1 VVCVPLEGM
10 LNRQG
15 EQAKMIVQKSGGGF
29 LYATTDLAAVR
40 HRTDVEKAMRII
52 YCTDPGQSLH
62 FEQVFQ
68 IARRAGWGTGASL
81 EHVPFGLVMGEDGQK
96 LKTRSGETPKLI
108 DLLDTAVILANAKM
122 LKMYRDELAKEGGV
136 QDASRK
142 EWLEARVQ
150 VRLVI
155 ESRWSQFASE
165 CQRL

>member
-1 VVCVPLEGM
+1 MSDGIEIK
-10 LNRQG
+10 RT
-15 EQAKMIVQKSGGGF
+15 SYGGNG

-40 HRTDVEKAMRII
+40 HRTDVEKAARVI

-68 IARRAGWGTGASL
+68 IASRAGWGTSASL

-122 LKMYRDELAKEGGV
+122 LKMYRDELAKE
-136 QDASRK
+136 QAATWPEACATSKLAKADNTSTSSDRCITPSR
-142 EWLEARVQ
+142 R
-150 VRLVI
+150 
-155 ESRWSQFASE
+155 
-165 CQRL
+165 